1 MILADGNAQELREI
15 KYMSVEDYL
24 IKLDI
29 FVKRNYK

>member
-15 KYMSVEDYL
+15 KSMSVEDYL